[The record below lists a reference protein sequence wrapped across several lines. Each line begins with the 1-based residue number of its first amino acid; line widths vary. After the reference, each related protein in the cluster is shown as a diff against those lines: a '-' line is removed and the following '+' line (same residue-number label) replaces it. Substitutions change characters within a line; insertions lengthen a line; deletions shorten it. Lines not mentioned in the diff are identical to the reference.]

1 MQCPKCQFENREGI
15 RFCVECGAKLEL
27 TCSSCGA
34 NIPPDWKFCGE
45 CGAPLTSALKP
56 SEQKFASP
64 DAYTPKHLAEKI
76 LNSKSV
82 IEGERKQV
90 TVLFADIR
98 GSLELIA
105 SSDPEE
111 ARKILDQPIGL
122 MMDAV
127 HRFEG
132 TVNRVLG
139 DGIMALFGAPLAH
152 EDHAV
157 RACFAALAMQE
168 GVGAFAEQARR
179 EYGLEIQVRVGLNS
193 GEVVVGSIGNDL
205 SMDYDVVGVT
215 AHLASRMEQLAL
227 PGTIRLT
234 PDTLRLAEGFVE
246 TKSLGPVPVKGLSE
260 PIEVYDLVG
269 ASGARTRLQA
279 AVARGLT
286 RFVGR
291 QDELATLG
299 EALNRASDGDGQVVA
314 VIGEPGVGK
323 SRLFLEF
330 TGSHRTQGWL
340 VLEGSSVSYGK
351 ATAWFPV
358 IGLLKSYFAIQERDG
373 IRAIREK
380 VTGKLLTLDE
390 TLKPLLS
397 ALLTL
402 FDVPV
407 EDAGWQAL
415 DPPQR
420 RRQILSALKTL
431 FSKESDVQPLVLVFE
446 DLHWVDDETQALLD
460 TLIESL
466 PTARILLLVNYRPE
480 YQHRWANKP
489 YYAQCRI
496 DPLPPES
503 AQQLLAT
510 LLGDDDSLKPLK
522 KTLIERTEGNP
533 FFLEESV
540 RSFMEVGTLAGRPG
554 AYSMVGDVETLEVPA
569 TVQGILSARID
580 RLAVEDKQ
588 LLQTAAVIG
597 KDVPYILLEAISDL
611 PEDDLRR
618 GLANLQLAEFL
629 YETRLFPDLE
639 YTFKHALTHDVT
651 YSGLLRERRRVL
663 HQRIAES
670 IETIFVDRLAEQLE
684 RLAHH
689 YTEAGL
695 AEPAIGY
702 WHQAGQR
709 AVERSAN
716 REATKHFTKGLELLE
731 TLPDTSERSWRE
743 LELQIALGVSLQAIQ
758 GAGSSEVGR
767 VYTRARELGQQFEKT
782 PEHFAALWG
791 LWRFY
796 QRRGELHI
804 ARDLGEELLSLAQR
818 QPDPGLLL
826 QAHHAQWTT
835 LDNLGEFASVQE
847 HTEQGIALYSMKEH
861 HTQAFLFG
869 GHDPCVCA
877 HTLSAWSLWALGYPD
892 QALDS
897 QNEAL
902 ALARK
907 LEHPFSL
914 ALALSQAAHI
924 YCLRRE
930 AQAVQECAKG
940 LLALAT
946 EQDFADH
953 LAIGTYLQSWAQMNL
968 GRGEGTTAQLR
979 QVLDS
984 RRATVESEGP
994 YLTAVVAEI
1003 FGLEGRVD
1011 EGLRLLAEALEKSEK
1026 GGERFWEA
1034 ELHRLTGVLLLSVSK
1049 DNTSKA
1055 ETCFHKA
1062 IDVAR
1067 GQRAK
1072 SLELRA
1078 TTSLARL
1085 WQRQGKQG
1093 EASELLAPVYEW
1105 FTEGFDTLDLK
1116 EAKALLHEFSRS

>member
-1 MQCPKCQFENREGI
+1 MQCPKCQVENREDV
-15 RFCVECGAKLEL
+15 RFCVECGSKLEL

-34 NIPPDWKFCGE
+34 NLPPDWKFCGE
-45 CGAPLTSALKP
+45 CGAPLTPALQP
-56 SEQKFASP
+56 SQQKFASP
-64 DAYTPKHLAEKI
+64 DSYTPKHLAEKI
-76 LNSKSV
+76 LSSKSV
-82 IEGERKQV
+82 VEGERKQV
-90 TVLFADIR
+90 TVMFADIR

-111 ARKILDQPIGL
+111 AREILDQPIRL

-168 GVGAFAEQARR
+168 GVRAFAEQARR

-193 GEVVVGSIGNDL
+193 GEVVVGSIANDL

-246 TKSLGPVPVKGLSE
+246 VKSLGPVPVKGLSE
-260 PIEVYDLVG
+260 RIEVYELVG
-269 ASGARTRLQA
+269 SSGARTRLQA

-291 QDELATLG
+291 QDELVTLG
-299 EALNRASDGDGQVVA
+299 DTLNRAGDGHGQVVA

-330 TGSHRTQGWL
+330 TGSHRTQAWL
-340 VLEGSSVSYGK
+340 ILEGSSVSYGK

-358 IGLLKSYFAIQERDG
+358 IGLLKSYFGIQDRDG

-380 VTGKLLTLDE
+380 VTGKVLTLDE
-390 TLKPLLS
+390 TLKPLLP

-402 FDVPV
+402 FDISA
-407 EDAGWQAL
+407 EDVGWQAL
-415 DPPQR
+415 SPPQR
-420 RRQILSALKTL
+420 RRQILNTLKTL
-431 FSKESDVQPLVLVFE
+431 FLKESNVQPLVLVFE
-446 DLHWVDDETQALLD
+446 DLHWVDDATQALLD

-480 YQHRWANKP
+480 YQHGWANKT
-489 YYAQCRI
+489 YYTQCRI
-496 DPLPPES
+496 GPLPVRNAEE
-503 AQQLLAT
+503 LLAT
-510 LLGDDDSLKPLK
+510 LLGGDDSLEPLK
-522 KTLIERTEGNP
+522 RTLIERTEGNP
-533 FFLEESV
+533 FFLEECV
-540 RSFMEVGTLAGRPG
+540 RSLIEVGALAGTPG
-554 AYSMVGDVETLEVPA
+554 AYSMFTDVKAVEVPA
-569 TVQGILSARID
+569 TVQGILNARID

-618 GLANLQLAEFL
+618 GLANLQVAEFL

-651 YSGLLRERRRVL
+651 YTGLLQERRKML

-670 IETIFVDRLAEQLE
+670 IETILADRLGEQLE

-702 WHQAGQR
+702 WHRAGQR

-716 REATKHFTKGLELLE
+716 REAIKHLTNGLELLE
-731 TLPDTSERSWRE
+731 TLPDTPERSRRE
-743 LELQIALGVSLQAIQ
+743 LELQISLGVSLLATE
-758 GAGSSEVGR
+758 GAGSPEVGR
-767 VYTRARELGQQFEKT
+767 VYSRARELGQQFRKT
-782 PEHFAALWG
+782 PEHFAAVWG

-796 QRRGELHI
+796 QRCGELHI
-804 ARDLGEELLSLAQR
+804 ARDLGEELLDLARR

-835 LDNLGEFASVQE
+835 LNNLGEFTSVQE
-847 HTEQGIALYSMKEH
+847 HSKQGIALYSMDEH

-877 HTLSAWSLWALGYPD
+877 HTQSSWSLWVLGYPD
-892 QALDS
+892 QALDG

-902 ALARK
+902 ALAHE

-914 ALALSQAAHI
+914 ALAISHAAYI

-930 AQAVQECAKG
+930 VQALQECTKG
-940 LLALAT
+940 LLELAT

-953 LAIGTYLQSWAQMNL
+953 LAMGTYLQSWAEMHQGSGQRN
-968 GRGEGTTAQLR
+968 TTRLR
-979 QVLDS
+979 QVWDS
-984 RRATVESEGP
+984 RGATVGSEGQF
-994 YLTAVVAEI
+994 LTAVVAEI
-1003 FGLEGRVD
+1003 FGLD
-1011 EGLRLLAEALEKSEK
+1011 EQVEVGLRLLAEALEKSEK
-1026 GGERFWEA
+1026 GGERYWEA
-1034 ELHRLTGVLLLSVSK
+1034 ELHRLTGELLVLVSK
-1049 DNTSKA
+1049 GNTSKA

-1078 TTSLARL
+1078 ATSLARL
-1085 WQRQGKQG
+1085 WQRQGKQA
-1093 EASELLAPVYEW
+1093 EAAEVLAPVYEW

-1116 EAKALLHEFSRS
+1116 EAKTLLQEVSEN

>member
-1 MQCPKCQFENREGI
+1 MQCPKCQTINSEDR
-15 RFCVECGAKLEL
+15 RFCAECGASLAAA
-27 TCSSCGA
+27 CPACGFT
-34 NIPPDWKFCGE
+34 NNPGVKFCGG
-45 CGAPLTSALKP
+45 CGTPLTSAP
-56 SEQKFASP
+56 QPGEQRFASP
-64 DAYTPKHLAEKI
+64 QSYTPKHLAEKI
-76 LNSKSV
+76 LSSRGV

-105 SSDPEE
+105 SNDPEE
-111 ARKILDQPIGL
+111 ARKLLNEPIGI

-157 RACFAALAMQE
+157 RACYAALAMQDAIR
-168 GVGAFAEQARR
+168 AFAEQARR
-179 EYGLEIQVRVGLNS
+179 EQGVEIQVRIGLNS

-246 TKSLGPVPVKGLSE
+246 VTSLGPIPVKGLSE
-260 PIEVYDLVG
+260 PIEVFDLAR

-279 AVARGLT
+279 AGTRGLT

-291 QDELATLG
+291 EKELETLH
-299 EALNRASDGDGQVVA
+299 EALTQGGAGRGQVVA
-314 VIGEPGVGK
+314 VIGDAGVGK

-330 TGSHRTQGWL
+330 SRSHRTQGWL
-340 VLEGSSVSYGK
+340 VLEGRSVSYGK
-351 ATAWFPV
+351 ATVWFPV
-358 IGLLKSYFAIQERDG
+358 IDLLKTYFGIQDRDDA
-373 IRAIREK
+373 RTIREK
-380 VTGKLLTLDE
+380 ITGKLFTLDE
-390 TLKPLLS
+390 ALKPTLP
-397 ALLTL
+397 AFLTL
-402 FDVPV
+402 FDVPA
-407 EDAGWQAL
+407 DDPDWQVL

-420 RRQILSALKTL
+420 RRHILNGLKALFL
-431 FSKESDVQPLVLVFE
+431 KESEVQPLVLEFE
-446 DLHWVDDETQALLD
+446 DLHWVDDETQELLD
-460 TLIESL
+460 SLIESL
-466 PTARILLLVNYRPE
+466 PAARILLLINYRPE
-480 YQHRWANKP
+480 YEHGWGSKT
-489 YYAQCRI
+489 YYTQCRI

-503 AQQLLAT
+503 AEELLVI
-510 LLGDDDSLKPLK
+510 LLGDDASLTPLK
-522 KTLIERTEGNP
+522 RILIERTEGNP

-540 RSFMEVGTLAGRPG
+540 RTLVEIGVLAGEPG
-554 AYSMVGDVETLEVPA
+554 AYRLTQDIQSVEVPA
-569 TVQGILSARID
+569 TVQGVLAARVD

-597 KDVPYILLEAISDL
+597 KDVPYTLLQAISDL
-611 PEDDLRR
+611 SEDDLRR
-618 GLANLQLAEFL
+618 GLANLQAAEFL

-651 YSGLLRERRRVL
+651 YGSLLQQRRRAL
-663 HQRIAES
+663 HQRIADS
-670 IETIFVDRLAEQLE
+670 IETIFADRLVEQIE

-689 YTEAGL
+689 YTEADL
-695 AEPAIGY
+695 AEQAIGY
-702 WHQAGQR
+702 WRQAGQR
-709 AVERSAN
+709 AIERSAN
-716 REATKHFTKGLELLE
+716 TEAIKHFTKGLELIE
-731 TLPDTSERSWRE
+731 TLPDTPERTRRE
-743 LELQIALGVSLQAIQ
+743 LELQISLGVPLQATK

-767 VYTRARELGQQFEKT
+767 VYTRARELGQQFENT
-782 PEHFAALWG
+782 PEHFAGLWG

-796 QRRGELHI
+796 QRRGELQT
-804 ARDLGEELLSLAQR
+804 ARDLGEELLSLARR

-835 LDNLGEFASVQE
+835 FHALGEFPSVQE
-847 HTEQGIALYSMKEH
+847 HTKQGIALYNSKEH
-861 HTQAFLFG
+861 HSQAFLFG

-877 HTLSAWSLWALGYPD
+877 HVVSASSLWPLGYPD

-902 ALARK
+902 ALARE
-907 LEHPFSL
+907 LEHPLSV
-914 ALALSQAAHI
+914 ALAMSHTAHM
-924 YCLRRE
+924 YCRRRE
-930 AQAVQECAKG
+930 AQAVQEYAKG

-946 EQDFADH
+946 EQGLADH
-953 LAIGTYLQSWAQMNL
+953 LAGGTYLQSWAQMNQ
-968 GRGEGTTAQLR
+968 GWGEGNTTQLR
-979 QVLDS
+979 RVLDS
-984 RRATVESEGP
+984 RRATVKSEGP
-994 YLTAVVAEI
+994 FLTAVVAET
-1003 FGLEGRVD
+1003 FGREGRVD
-1011 EGLRLLAEALEKSEK
+1011 EGLRLLAEALDESEK
-1026 GGERFWEA
+1026 GGQRYWDA
-1034 ELHRLTGVLLLSVSK
+1034 ELHRLTGELLFSLSE
-1049 DNTSKA
+1049 DNPSKA

-1067 GQRAK
+1067 SQSAK

-1078 TTSLARL
+1078 ATSLARL

-1093 EASELLAPVYEW
+1093 KASELLAPLYEW
-1105 FTEGFDTLDLK
+1105 FTEGFDTSDLQ
-1116 EAKALLHEFSRS
+1116 EARALLDELA